1 MNRVNFV
8 DKSGNDVYGV
18 VAFRGNNAVAGAG
31 GETFLILED
40 GTYTFKLLG
49 FKDYTSDVY
58 GDEEIALEEVAYGF
72 SEVNVSDYYQHKTW
86 ILALLVV
93 VVGVAYSKLRK

>member
-1 MNRVNFV
+1 MNRVSFV
-8 DKSGNDVYGV
+8 DNNGNDVYGV

-31 GETFLILED
+31 GESFLTLED

-49 FKDYTSDVY
+49 FKDWTSDVY

-72 SEVNVSDYYQHKTW
+72 QGVEVFDFYQHKTW